1 MVSMAKLCPFRFS
14 VVIPTFNRLESTEKA
29 ILSVLDQT
37 FPAEEVIVI
46 DDGSTDNT
54 SKILSAKYPNLN
66 WIFQENH
73 GVSHARNKGVEN
85 ASGNWIAF
93 LDSDDTWAPNKLK
106 EQVDFLRTRS
116 ELALCHTD
124 ENWIRNQNPVKPPT
138 YLDKSDVDIF
148 CKSLIRCII
157 CPSSVVMQKS
167 VFIELG
173 KFREDLAVC
182 EDYDLW
188 LRTIIGHKIGYLAE
202 KLVTKYG
209 GHQDQLSN
217 RYWGMDRFRVQ
228 SLEALLK
235 NPALKDDKRVK
246 TIETIIEKLSL
257 LAQGFAKHN
266 KTDESNGFLENK
278 EVYKKLL
285 EDTIAQPLPLA

>member
-1 MVSMAKLCPFRFS
+1 MVSMAKPSPFRFS
-14 VVIPTFNRLESTEKA
+14 VIIPTFNRLESTQKA

-37 FPAEEVIVI
+37 FPAEEIIVI
-46 DDGSTDNT
+46 DDGSTDD
-54 SKILSAKYPNLN
+54 SSQILSQQYPNLK

-73 GVSHARNKGVEN
+73 GVSHARNQGVEN
-85 ASGNWIAF
+85 SNCNWIAF
-93 LDSDDTWAPNKLK
+93 LDSDDTWEPTKLEK
-106 EQVDFLRTRS
+106 QVEFLQSRS
-116 ELALCHTD
+116 GLSLCHTD
-124 ENWIRNQNPVKPPT
+124 ENWIRNQHPVKPPA
-138 YLDKSDVDIF
+138 YLDKSDANIF
-148 CKSLIRCII
+148 SQSLIRCII

-173 KFREDLAVC
+173 KFREDLPVC

-188 LRTIIGHKIGYLAE
+188 LRIIIGHKIGYLPE

-209 GHQDQLSN
+209 GHQDQLST

-235 NPALKDDKRVK
+235 NPALQDDKRVK

-266 KTDESNGFLENK
+266 KTDESNGFLEKK